1 MKGQSMKMVR
11 HILQK
16 KGSNIWSINSEAKV
30 YDAIKLMAE
39 KEAGALLVLDEGK
52 LVGIISERDYA
63 RKVVLKGKSSRD
75 AAVKEIMSERVIY
88 VNPNTSVE
96 DCMALMI
103 NKRVRHLPVFDDD
116 HLIGIISIG
125 DVVKEVI
132 DEKEFVIDELVR
144 YITEGR

>member
-1 MKGQSMKMVR
+1 MKMVR

-144 YITEGR
+144 YITGGR

>member
-144 YITEGR
+144 YITGGR